1 MSNVQQLNYS
11 DLLYIDDQ
19 TETIKQDETNDW
31 IYFIRLQVQPVKGEV
46 GNMQTLIDALKHI
59 KTLDGTKNE
68 VDIINMSVGQFNL
81 PEGLDEII
89 NELASKKI
97 LISSA
102 GRSWI
107 SRWKQNSNYF
117 VSEFRCNLK

>member
-1 MSNVQQLNYS
+1 M
-11 DLLYIDDQ
+11 
-19 TETIKQDETNDW
+19 
-31 IYFIRLQVQPVKGEV
+31 KGEV

-59 KTLDGTKNE
+59 KTLDGTMNE

-102 GRSWI
+102 GRFYALPLFGLYSCSGI
-107 SRWKQNSNYF
+107 SR
-117 VSEFRCNLK
+117 

>member
-97 LISSA
+97 LIWSA